1 MTKLKLAFLDEIL
14 KDEKIRKKFNDF
26 VAKQTKISDRVDY
39 FLKDIYQTLNNIEVE
54 FFLMEYDY
62 DEEEVVNTIL
72 GVFETDISLKIS
84 NYDINSL
91 INLLIALD
99 KCEYDFID
107 TSGFF
112 GDFKDYSNEWLKKQI
127 NKVIKKVDFSKF
139 ENIFE
144 LLVKYEVSGAFEKIY
159 LQVLEIKKAKKVIDK
174 LPNEVKFYVYLET
187 DKQQAKKI
195 ALQLQKERYFDEF
208 LSKYLDDELLNSLDT
223 KKFYNLILKYSDNQ
237 LALMYKTL
245 NSLNLEDY
253 QKLNEEKKE
262 FLKQELQKIFSSEYI
277 RFLVKIYEFE
287 KNYKAILEIA
297 NKQDYIFRDVVKP
310 IKNIYPKEIFEIL
323 KTYSLNILN
332 SSNKNRQLYK
342 IIVRRLKFI
351 ADIKEI
357 KNEVNQFIEDLYNYK
372 PNLPALKDEMRKENL
387 I

>member
-159 LQVLEIKKAKKVIDK
+159 LQILEIKKAKKVIDK

-208 LSKYLDDELLNSLDT
+208 LSKYLDEELLNSLDA

-262 FLKQELQKIFSSEYI
+262 VLKQELQKIFSSEYI

-297 NKQDYIFRDVVKP
+297 NKQDYIFREVVKP

-323 KTYSLNILN
+323 KRYSLNILN

-357 KNEVNQFIEDLYNYK
+357 KNEVNQFIEYLYNHK

>member
-187 DKQQAKKI
+187 DKQQAEKI

-208 LSKYLDDELLNSLDT
+208 LSKYLDEELLNSLDA

-262 FLKQELQKIFSSEYI
+262 VLKQELQKIFSSEYI

-323 KTYSLNILN
+323 KRYSLNILN

-351 ADIKEI
+351 ADIEEI
-357 KNEVNQFIEDLYNYK
+357 KNEINQFIEDLYNHK
-372 PNLPALKDEMRKENL
+372 PNLPALKDEMRKKNL

>member
-159 LQVLEIKKAKKVIDK
+159 LQILEIKKAKKVIDK

-262 FLKQELQKIFSSEYI
+262 VLKQELQKIFSSEYI

-310 IKNIYPKEIFEIL
+310 IKNIYPKAIFEIL
-323 KTYSLNILN
+323 KRYSLNILN

-351 ADIKEI
+351 ADIEEI
-357 KNEVNQFIEDLYNYK
+357 KNEINQFIEDLYNHK

>member
-208 LSKYLDDELLNSLDT
+208 LSKYLDEELLNSLDA

-262 FLKQELQKIFSSEYI
+262 VLKQELQKIFSSEYI

-323 KTYSLNILN
+323 KIYSLNILN

-351 ADIKEI
+351 ADIEEI
-357 KNEVNQFIEDLYNYK
+357 KNEVNQFIEYLYNHK